1 MIWKSVALMTVVDLL
16 IISAVAYSFRVF
28 LVYRRLL
35 AEAKPRVGL
44 TAVVAGLLL
53 VAAFY
58 AADLAVMHVL
68 PLFLAKDVAVAV
80 MTDLHLDYHWIVTV
94 IGVGAIAFGFA
105 VITRQMSDSVERSRR
120 SEERYEFVVAGTQ
133 DGIWDW
139 DIRMDELY
147 LSPRW
152 TAILGYEDH
161 EFEKSFESF
170 FKALHPDA
178 HSCSTCAVVAET
190 AS

>member
-28 LVYRRLL
+28 FVYRQLL

-68 PLFLAKDVAVAV
+68 PLFLAKGVAMAV
-80 MTDLHLDYHWIVTV
+80 MTDLHLDYLWIVTL

-105 VITRQMSDSVERSRR
+105 VMTRQMSDSVERLRR
-120 SEERYEFVVAGTQ
+120 SEAPST
-133 DGIWDW
+133 
-139 DIRMDELY
+139 IRAMRQTS
-147 LSPRW
+147 LSISS
-152 TAILGYEDH
+152 TIA
-161 EFEKSFESF
+161 
-170 FKALHPDA
+170 ALTMA
-178 HSCSTCAVVAET
+178 WVQ
-190 AS
+190 ASRSKTL